1 MIYIKNMEEYNPNE
15 KHIILI
21 IFNYMFAY
29 VLSNEKLN
37 PIKNELFIRG
47 RNLNIS
53 LVFIT

>member
-1 MIYIKNMEEYNPNE
+1 MEEYNPNE